1 MRLVINDIDA
11 FVNLKIIGIAQK
23 LPKTRSGKILRST
36 IRAIAEGKSYIK
48 PSTIDD
54 ESSITHI

>member
-11 FVNLKIIGIAQK
+11 FANLKIIGIAQK

-36 IRAIAEGKSYIK
+36 IRAIAG
-48 PSTIDD
+48 
-54 ESSITHI
+54 